1 MKRSEFFRTGAA
13 AGAAVS
19 LDALIGRVLRGSEQT
34 QPGPIPRRPLGGTG
48 EYLSVIGLG
57 GVTASGQ
64 RPGHVGRLVS
74 EVYEA
79 GVNYFDVAPT
89 YGNAEEL
96 LGPALEPY
104 RDRVF
109 LACKTVKRDAD
120 GARAELENSLRL
132 LRTDY
137 LDLYQLHA
145 ITSREDIEKAFG
157 PGGAM
162 ETFVRAREQG
172 KVRYLGFSAH
182 SVEAALAAM
191 ERFEFDTTLFP
202 VNYSLWYKE
211 NFGPQ
216 VVAEAQR
223 RRMGVLALKACAR
236 RARMEGEEKKYEKC
250 WYVPLEREKELA
262 KGLYFT
268 LSQPVTA
275 AVPPGQEEFFRMALK
290 LAPLFIPL
298 AEAEKERLAAAG
310 RDEPKSLF
318 KYPAWTG

>member
-1 MKRSEFFRTGAA
+1 MKRNEFFRAGAA

-19 LDALIGRVLRGSEQT
+19 LDALIGRVLRGSEQV
-34 QPGPIPRRPLGGTG
+34 QPGPIPRRPLGATG
-48 EYLSVIGLG
+48 EHLSVIGLG
-57 GVTASGQ
+57 GVTLSGQ
-64 RPGHVGRLVS
+64 DPGHVGRLVG
-74 EVYEA
+74 EVFDA
-79 GVNYFDVAPT
+79 GVNYYDVAPT

-104 RDRVF
+104 RDKVF
-109 LACKTVKRDAD
+109 LACKTAERDAVS
-120 GARAELENSLRL
+120 ARRELENSLRL
-132 LRTDY
+132 LRTDC

-145 ITSREDIEKAFG
+145 ITSREDIDRVFG

-162 ETFVRAREQG
+162 ETLIEAREQG

-191 ERFEFDTTLFP
+191 RQFDFDSTLFP
-202 VNYSLWYKE
+202 VNYALWYKE

-223 RRMGVLALKACAR
+223 RGMGVLALKACAR
-236 RARMEGEEKKYEKC
+236 RGRMEGEKKKYDKC
-250 WYVPLEREKELA
+250 WYVPLEKEKELA
-262 KGLYFT
+262 RGLYWT
-268 LSQPVTA
+268 LGRPVTA
-275 AVPPGQEEFFRMALK
+275 AVPPGQEQFFRMALK

-298 AEAEKERLAAAG
+298 AEAENEQLAAAG
-310 RDEPKSLF
+310 RDVPKSLF